1 MITRDDI
8 ASLIPEETSS
18 EIFKSVVEN
27 SAILS
32 LGRKLQNMARGSRRM
47 SVMSALPFAYFV
59 DGTPGDAPS
68 DNTVGMKQTTTAEWA
83 NKYIY
88 AEEIAVIAPIAISS
102 LEDSEYDIFGELKPY
117 IAEAFGAVIDAA
129 VIHGTNAPAS
139 WPTNIV
145 AAATAAGNVVDESTH
160 AGDLYDE
167 IMGSTGVISLL
178 EQDGYFPTGAIGA
191 VSMRGKLRGLRDDSG
206 AGQPI
211 FRTGMQGS
219 TGYTLDGF
227 PMKFPLNGALN
238 ATVLSLIVGDWTKLV
253 YSIRTDMTYKVLDQA
268 VIQDPTT
275 QAIIYNLA
283 QQDMVALRC
292 YMRLGWQ
299 VPNPVNRIQPTEA
312 NRYPFSILIP

>member
-1 MITRDDI
+1 MITRDDV
-8 ASLIPEETSS
+8 AALIPEDVSQ

-27 SAILS
+27 SVILS
-32 LGRKLQNMARGSRRM
+32 MGRKLPNMSRGSRRLP
-47 SVMSALPFAYFV
+47 VLSALPLAYFV
-59 DGTPGDAPS
+59 DGEPGDTPS
-68 DNTVGMKQTTTAEWA
+68 DNALGMKKTTTAEWA

-88 AEEIAVIAPIAISS
+88 AEEIAVIAPIAISA
-102 LEDSEYDIFGELKPY
+102 LEDSEYDVFGEIKPY
-117 IAEAFGAVIDAA
+117 LGEAFGQVFDAA
-129 VIHGTNAPAS
+129 VIHGTNAPAT

-145 AAATAAGNVVDESTH
+145 AAALAAGNQVDESVH

-191 VSMRGKLRGLRDDSG
+191 VTMRGKLRGLRDDSG

-211 FRTGMQGS
+211 FRTGMSGA

-227 PMKFPLNGALN
+227 PINFPLNGAIN
-238 ATVLSLIVGDWTKLV
+238 SAALSLIVGDFSKLV

-268 VIQDPTT
+268 VIQDPDTG
-275 QAIIYNLA
+275 AIIYNLA
-283 QQDMVALRC
+283 QQDMVALRV

-299 VPNPVNRIQPTEA
+299 VPNPINRMQATEA
-312 NRYPFSILIP
+312 NRYPFATLVP